1 MKKIIISAL
10 ILANTLN
17 LSAQETKDV
26 HEIYCTPDIEKC
38 IQNLNN
44 LKNFINYDF
53 SVSKEIPEHIFNEYA
68 LVIDYTTL
76 SLITFLNKDTINIVL
91 KEEVNFRK

>member
-1 MKKIIISAL
+1 MKKIIISA
-10 ILANTLN
+10 IVLANNLN
-17 LSAQETKDV
+17 FSAQQTQDV

-44 LKNFINYDF
+44 LKNFIDYDF
-53 SVSKEIPEHIFNEYA
+53 NVSKEIPEHVFKEYA

-76 SLITFLNKDTINIVL
+76 SLIAFLNKDTINIVL
-91 KEEVNFRK
+91 EEEVNFRK